1 MALPEYK
8 TRRNLQWQE
17 LNQPIVKKY
26 VADLYQNSVYTT
38 SGLLVVGVEYV
49 INYLEIGDNFINVGY
64 TGLGIPFIATATT
77 PTVWTNSTAV
87 INVKQSAP
95 VGTVLA
101 NNTEVAFSYEYLT
114 EGTYLVTSSKP
125 IFTGC
130 GMGCPVAQHTQTNIT
145 NSFAFFSGAAV
156 SIFPVSDNE
165 MIILSGNGSG
175 PIDDVLGYFV
185 QNALEI
191 TIYPQS

>member
-1 MALPEYK
+1 MNEFNLPK
-8 TRRNLQWQE
+8 KFNWE
-17 LNQPIVKKY
+17 LASQPIVKKY

-145 NSFAFFSGAAV
+145 NSFAFFSGVAV
-156 SIFPVSDNE
+156 SIFPISDNE

-175 PIDDVLGYFV
+175 PIDDVLGYYL

-191 TIYPQS
+191 TIYP

>member
-1 MALPEYK
+1 MNEFRLP
-8 TRRNLQWQE
+8 RVFNWQ
-17 LNQPIVKKY
+17 LASQPIIKKY
-26 VADLYQNSVYTT
+26 VADLYQNSIYTK
-38 SGLLVVGVEYV
+38 SGLLVVGVEYI
-49 INYLEIGDNFINVGY
+49 INTLEAGDDFANVGF
-64 TGLGIPFIATATT
+64 TFEGTPFIAIATT
-77 PTVWTNSTAV
+77 PTVWTNNTFV
-87 INVKQSAP
+87 INVKLSAP
-95 VGTVLA
+95 IATVLA

-114 EGTYLVTSSKP
+114 EGTYIVTSSKP

-156 SIFPVSDNE
+156 SIFPISDNE

-175 PIDDVLGYFV
+175 PVDDVLGYYL